1 MTKPPSLKSSE
12 IDQFENLDLHQLESK
27 LKQIVTG
34 PPSPESKRSARI
46 VRQALRSRQRR
57 IKAKVME
64 FEQSNNHHLLLFDS
78 TENFSKI
85 AGHSVLFYT
94 LTIADR
100 IHRRFSIK
108 NDTDD
113 YSRSEEGIVS
123 IRSLSQLEAQLASIN
138 IFPDRELSTT
148 ELHFYKLSKFY
159 SDEQLSK
166 LHDRS
171 RQDIER
177 ITSIIIPKSPIP
189 ALYTIILELNR
200 LIYFNCKRISDG
212 LAHETLVHQM
222 IFDAN
227 DILSSYLNYANAR
240 PHTSSIRHQ
249 LQNHTTLGQT
259 PSSSTPHPST
269 QAQNLFN
276 ILYHARNL
284 RNYLANMENL
294 RLIHHRELCDMLEKI
309 VEIEHITT
317 REYNKRAREARIQK
331 ISQET
336 TGHE

>member
-123 IRSLSQLEAQLASIN
+123 IRSLSQLEASPASTSSPTASSAPPSFIFIN
-138 IFPDRELSTT
+138 FPNSTATNNFPSFMTAPGKISNASPQSLSPNLLFLLSTPS
-148 ELHFYKLSKFY
+148 FS
-159 SDEQLSK
+159 
-166 LHDRS
+166 
-171 RQDIER
+171 
-177 ITSIIIPKSPIP
+177 
-189 ALYTIILELNR
+189 
-200 LIYFNCKRISDG
+200 
-212 LAHETLVHQM
+212 
-222 IFDAN
+222 
-227 DILSSYLNYANAR
+227 
-240 PHTSSIRHQ
+240 SSI
-249 LQNHTTLGQT
+249 
-259 PSSSTPHPST
+259 
-269 QAQNLFN
+269 A
-276 ILYHARNL
+276 
-284 RNYLANMENL
+284 
-294 RLIHHRELCDMLEKI
+294 
-309 VEIEHITT
+309 
-317 REYNKRAREARIQK
+317 
-331 ISQET
+331 
-336 TGHE
+336 